1 VIDEQERTVSSQE
14 PVEQTQDA
22 QLSEDELT
30 QPPEAEAQEARSR
43 ALTILGI
50 GALITV
56 WLDQW
61 SKRWALEALYL
72 KAKAGEVVAPADASE
87 LYSRNIEVTSW
98 FNFHLVGN
106 KGAAW
111 GIFKNLPEQ
120 WRVLF
125 FAVLTV
131 VALAMMLMMYLQSHG
146 QRLMR
151 FALLLIIGGAIG
163 NFIDRLNIGY
173 VIDFIDW
180 HYGGKHWPT
189 FNIADVWISV
199 GVGLMLIDMIR
210 QGAQGDKDGQAVEK

>member
-1 VIDEQERTVSSQE
+1 MSTLE
-14 PVEQTQDA
+14 PSEKNDA
-22 QLSEDELT
+22 QPQAKESKLDQPLSDPKSNHS
-30 QPPEAEAQEARSR
+30 Q
-43 ALTILGI
+43 ALTWLVI
-50 GALITV
+50 GSIITI

-61 SKRWALEALYL
+61 SKRWALETLYL
-72 KAKAGEVVAPADASE
+72 KAKVGEVVAPADAAE

-131 VALAMMLMMYLQSHG
+131 VALAMMLSMYLQSKG
-146 QRLMR
+146 QNLMR
-151 FALLLIIGGAIG
+151 FALMLIIGGALG

-199 GVGLMLIDMIR
+199 GVGLMLIDMLR
-210 QGAQGDKDGQAVEK
+210 QGMKGNEASTEQIHN